1 MFQSLHLN
9 NDIKQQTITDNFIV
23 KHFDVYI
30 ISKYMFTSP
39 WLPYMYINHLYR
51 V

>member
-23 KHFDVYI
+23 KHFVVYI
-30 ISKYMFTSP
+30 ISKYICLHHHGYP
-39 WLPYMYINHLYR
+39 ICI
-51 V
+51 